1 MDRPVVRVGGGVKQ
15 AVGLFL
21 VRHRG
26 VLTIVDTGVQG
37 SATRILA
44 ALEQAGAKPEDVR
57 QVVLTHC
64 HGDHAGDAK
73 RIKEAT
79 GAMVVAGAEDV
90 GAIEGTAP
98 YPAPVGRV
106 FHALYGGLAK
116 YPRLQV
122 DRAITDREHLEGGLV
137 ALPAPGHTAGHL
149 VVHAPDLDA
158 LFAGDLVFHLGP
170 LRPSWKGLTQD
181 PERNAE
187 SIREMA
193 ALGVGKVI
201 PGHGGPVPGERL
213 RDLARKLRRQ
223 GTTSPG
229 A

>member
-1 MDRPVVRVGGGVKQ
+1 VVRVGGGWRP

-21 VRHRG
+21 VEHRG
-26 VLTIVDTGVQG
+26 IVTIVDTGVAG
-37 SATRILA
+37 SADRILA
-44 ALEQAGAKPEDVR
+44 ALRQAGTKPEDVR

-79 GAMVVAGAEDV
+79 GATVVAGAEDV

-98 YPAPVGRV
+98 YPGPPGKV
-106 FHALYGGLAK
+106 FGTLYADLAR
-116 YPRLQV
+116 YPRLPV
-122 DRAITDREHLEGGLV
+122 DRAITDREHLDGGLV

-170 LRPSWKGLTQD
+170 LRPSWMGLTQD
-181 PERNAE
+181 PELNAE
-187 SIREMA
+187 SIREVA
-193 ALGVGKVI
+193 ALGVGRVI
-201 PGHGGPVPGERL
+201 PGHGGPIPGDRL
-213 RDLARKLRRQ
+213 RDLARKLR
-223 GTTSPG
+223 G
-229 A
+229 